1 MHNNEYD
8 FLKTMAILMVVI
20 GHTTILFDTAICSAI
35 TRIIYLFH
43 MPLFMAMSGAV
54 YGIGRDKGKYEE
66 LLPFFKNKVLRL
78 LIPYLFAGLCV
89 LAPALIGLGKMT
101 VNGAYC
107 GIAIGNDCRHL
118 WFLLSLFQ
126 IFMIAWVLEKIKVP
140 TLLSF
145 IGAVLLVP
153 ICTHSLGET
162 YYSFNNTIY
171 YLPSFFLGMLMQ
183 NYPLNDAKTIFAEVL
198 MIFVAALIIKVQ
210 DFWYADALCSL
221 VISNAIVALLV
232 SASRKVCPM
241 QLQATRCYHQLSSYN
256 FGIYLFH
263 VPVIYAV
270 VQLLGGHNLYL
281 TIVFSI
287 VVSITVSILFTY
299 IIRMLKLNV
308 LIGE

>member
-8 FLKTMAILMVVI
+8 FLKTMAILLVVI

-35 TRIIYLFH
+35 TRCIYLFH

-54 YGIGRDKGKYEE
+54 YCIGRVKGKYGE

-78 LIPYLFAGLCV
+78 LVPYLFAGLCV
-89 LAPALIGLGKMT
+89 LAPVLIGLGKMT
-101 VNGAYC
+101 ANDAYC

-126 IFMIAWVLEKIKVP
+126 IFMIAYVLEKLKVP

-145 IGAVLLVP
+145 IGSLLLVP
-153 ICTHSLGET
+153 ICTNSLGET

-171 YLPSFFLGMLMQ
+171 YLPSFLLGMIMHK
-183 NYPLNDAKTIFAEVL
+183 YPLKDAKTFFAEVL
-198 MIFVAALIIKVQ
+198 LISGAAIIIKLQ
-210 DFWYADALCSL
+210 DFWYVDALGSL
-221 VISNAIVALLV
+221 VMSNAIVALLV
-232 SASRKVCPM
+232 SAFRKVCPM

-263 VPVIYAV
+263 VPVIYAI
-270 VQLLGGHNLYL
+270 VQLLGVNLYL